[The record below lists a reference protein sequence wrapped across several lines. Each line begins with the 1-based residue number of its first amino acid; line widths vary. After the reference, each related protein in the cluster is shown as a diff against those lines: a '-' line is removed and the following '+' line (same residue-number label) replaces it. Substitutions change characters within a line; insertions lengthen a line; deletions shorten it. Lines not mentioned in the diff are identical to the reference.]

1 MQPLHG
7 AVKLR
12 CLLTIV
18 TKTGIITIIQNG
30 FLEESDVNFFKKYV
44 NDFEVI
50 YAVLKVLIS
59 HF

>member
-12 CLLTIV
+12 YLLTIV
-18 TKTGIITIIQNG
+18 TKTGIITIILSG

-50 YAVLKVLIS
+50 YAVLKVLIL

>member
-12 CLLTIV
+12 CLLTFV

-30 FLEESDVNFFKKYV
+30 FLEELDVNFFKKYV
-44 NDFEVI
+44 NDIELI